1 VLNTG
6 KERKNISLEPKES
19 FYMSGHSHWATIK
32 RKKSAADAKKGK
44 IFTRLAREIV
54 IAAREGGG
62 DPDMNVRLGL
72 AIEKAKAANMPKD
85 SIERAIKRG
94 TGEDKEGESF
104 EEILYEGYAAHGV
117 ALMIECVTENRNRT
131 VAELRHIL
139 TKSGGSMGDPGSV
152 SWQFDRVTYFAVP
165 SVENDFDAIFE
176 LAVEAGADDIRQDDE
191 LIEVIGDPS
200 SFHAIAEYFNKANIT
215 PEESG
220 IRFLPKQ
227 EVSLDIDQT
236 VKVMKTIESLEEL
249 DDVQNIY
256 SNLDISDEAVQA
268 MENE

>member
-1 VLNTG
+1 
-6 KERKNISLEPKES
+6 
-19 FYMSGHSHWATIK
+19 MSGHSHWATVK
-32 RKKSAADAKKGK
+32 RRKGAADAKKGK

-54 IAAREGGG
+54 IAANEGGG
-62 DPDMNVRLGL
+62 DPSMNVRLEL
-72 AIEKAKAANMPKD
+72 AIDKAKAANMPKD

-94 TGEDKEGESF
+94 TGDDKESADF
-104 EEILYEGYAAHGV
+104 EEILYEGYAPNGV

-139 TKSGGSMGDPGSV
+139 TRAGGNMGDPGSV
-152 SWQFDRVTYFAVP
+152 SWQFERMTYFAIP
-165 SVENDFDAIFE
+165 GDENFDKIFE
-176 LAVEAGADDIRQDDE
+176 IAVEAGADDIKQDDDM
-191 LIEVIGDPS
+191 IEIFGKPD
-200 SFHAIAEYFNKANIT
+200 SFQSIADHLTKANIK

-227 EVSLDIDQT
+227 EITLDTEKT
-236 VKVMKTIESLEEL
+236 VKVMKTIETLEEL

-256 SNLDISDEAVQA
+256 SNLDITEEAIQS

>member
-1 VLNTG
+1 
-6 KERKNISLEPKES
+6 
-19 FYMSGHSHWATIK
+19 MSGHSHWATIK
-32 RKKSAADAKKGK
+32 RKKGAADAKKGK
-44 IFTRLAREIV
+44 IFTRIAREIV

-72 AIEKAKAANMPKD
+72 AIDKAKAANMPKD

-94 TGEDKEGESF
+94 TGDDKEGVNF
-104 EEILYEGYAAHGV
+104 EEMLYEGYAANGV

-139 TKSGGSMGDPGSV
+139 SKAGGGLGDPGSV
-152 SWQFDRVTYFAVP
+152 SWQFDRMTYFAIP
-165 SVENDFDAIFE
+165 SEGHNFDTIFE
-176 LAVEAGADDIRQDDE
+176 LAVEAGADDVQQDND
-191 LIEVIGDPS
+191 LIEIYGAPS
-200 SFHAIAEYFNKANIT
+200 SFKIIADHLNQANIK

-227 EVSLDIDQT
+227 EVSLDT
-236 VKVMKTIESLEEL
+236 EKTLKVMKTIEDLEEL

-256 SNLDISDEAVQA
+256 SNLDISEEAIQSL
-268 MENE
+268 ENN

>member
-1 VLNTG
+1 
-6 KERKNISLEPKES
+6 
-19 FYMSGHSHWATIK
+19 MSGHSHWATIK
-32 RKKSAADAKKGK
+32 RKKGAADAKKGK

-94 TGEDKEGESF
+94 TGDDKEGETF
-104 EEILYEGYAAHGV
+104 EEILYEGYAQNGV

-131 VAELRHIL
+131 VAELRHVL
-139 TKSGGSMGDPGSV
+139 SRSGGSMGDPGSV
-152 SWQFDRVTYFAVP
+152 SWQFDRVTYFALP
-165 SVENDFDAIFE
+165 SDEHDFDTIFE
-176 LAVEAGADDIRQDDE
+176 LAVEAGADDVRLDDE
-191 LIEVIGDPS
+191 LIEIIGSPS
-200 SFHAIAEYFNKANIT
+200 SFQLIADQLNKAGIT

-227 EVSLDIDQT
+227 EINLDTEQT
-236 VKVMKTIESLEEL
+236 IKVMKTIENLEEL

-256 SNLDISDEAVQA
+256 SNLAISEEAIAA
-268 MENE
+268 MEGE